1 MATSFVPML
10 MGLKTWAR
18 LENGRRVFD
27 GYLGLWRI
35 AFPDNYMYISF
46 LPTIPQQVLR
56 NKHFL
61 CAYEHDSTQESL
73 FVKSWPWG
81 NPAWADQAFERG
93 HSDFQH
99 ASFEV
104 RERILAFL
112 NDQ

>member
-1 MATSFVPML
+1 MERASYECYSIVEEKIGGVVPWLDNFVISFTVPGTFLPSFQTKFGSAKEFARAVMATSFVPML

-56 NKHFL
+56 
-61 CAYEHDSTQESL
+61 
-73 FVKSWPWG
+73 
-81 NPAWADQAFERG
+81 
-93 HSDFQH
+93 
-99 ASFEV
+99 
-104 RERILAFL
+104 
-112 NDQ
+112 